1 MFCVTFCTLWLLLTY
16 LQFTFLFTFSD
27 MKLFVCILT
36 DETDF
41 DLKRIYIFW
50 IDTWICNS
58 LLHIARQVCADFGG

>member
-1 MFCVTFCTLWLLLTY
+1 MAIFVEMFCVTFCTLWLLLTY

-41 DLKRIYIFW
+41 DLKRIYIFL
-50 IDTWICNS
+50 D
-58 LLHIARQVCADFGG
+58 RYMDM